1 MSLPKVSVII
11 PNYNYG
17 KYIAKTVDS
26 VLSQTYKCIE
36 VVVVDDGSKDDSLN
50 VLKNYGEALT
60 VIRQQNQGV
69 SPARN
74 NGVRNSTGEL
84 LAFLDADDIWLPE
97 KLERQVQRITSD
109 GDVGLV
115 HCAMSYVDINDNVF
129 GENRNGLEG
138 WIGEAILRLKPAIVG
153 AGSTGLVRR
162 HIFDEVG
169 GFDPRQ
175 TTAADWDFCYRVA
188 SRYKVAFVDEP
199 LVLYRIHNS
208 NMHSNVGAMEKDMRI
223 GLEKA
228 FASGN
233 PSIMAMRAA
242 CYADFHYMLAGSYF
256 HSGQYAATVSNAIKS
271 LWYKPTQIG
280 TLLSAPLR
288 RLRTQDSR

>member
-1 MSLPKVSVII
+1 MVLPKVSVII

-26 VLSQTYKCIE
+26 VLAQTYKNVE
-36 VVVVDDGSKDDSLN
+36 VVVVDDGSKDDSLD
-50 VLKNYGEALT
+50 VLENYGEAIT
-60 VIRQQNQGV
+60 VVRQQNQGV

-74 NGVRNSTGEL
+74 NGVQNSTGEL
-84 LAFLDADDIWLPE
+84 LSFLDADDIWLPE
-97 KLERQVQRITSD
+97 KLERQVHRITD
-109 GDVGLV
+109 DADIGLV
-115 HCAMSYVDINDNVF
+115 HCAMSYVDTNDNVI

-138 WIGEAILRLKPAIVG
+138 WIGEALLRLKPAIVG

-162 HIFDEVG
+162 DIFDEVG

-208 NMHSNVGAMEKDMRI
+208 NMHSNVGAMENDMRI
-223 GLEKA
+223 GFEKA
-228 FASGN
+228 FASSD
-233 PSIMAMRAA
+233 PSVQAMRTA
-242 CYADFHYMLAGSYF
+242 CYANFYYMLAGSYF
-256 HSGQYAATVSNAIKS
+256 HSGQYAASISNALKC
-271 LWYKPTQIG
+271 LWYGPSRIG
-280 TLLSAPLR
+280 TLLSVPVKKLKP
-288 RLRTQDSR
+288 QDSK